1 MLLKIWFTNVTQKVI
16 HKRYPKSNPQTLQKM
31 WSTNVT
37 EKVIWKRYT
46 KYGLQTL
53 LICLTLENMTPHLR
67 FKRNPHLTYKMTP
80 HLWFIRTPYKS
91 VFLTHFMA
99 LIYLTPDN
107 MTTHLTFNRTPHRSL
122 FNASHA
128 TRRTDG
134 ASLLCP
140 LELSL
145 RRFNK
150 RS

>member
-1 MLLKIWFTNVTQKVI
+1 
-16 HKRYPKSNPQTLQKM
+16 
-31 WSTNVT
+31 
-37 EKVIWKRYT
+37 
-46 KYGLQTL
+46 
-53 LICLTLENMTPHLR
+53 MTPHLR

-80 HLWFIRTPYKS
+80 HLRFIRTPYKS

-150 RS
+150 RSQKRITETSWKHSTNTLLGVLFETYLPRRCDTQKEVATTLSRLDAAWG